1 MGTRRLCMSTASPV
15 QDASAD
21 ADLVPHTT
29 EPYLVAMRP
38 DHPTP
43 LPEIVEALR
52 SIGQLDG
59 LADDEYTWIATHG
72 TERKGETEAIIFRE
86 GESACNLNFILAGEI
101 HVRRRRTG
109 PLALFIGRAGQ
120 MTGKLPFSRMKGY
133 GGDGYAVGPIWVL
146 DIHQDHFAA
155 MLAAIPSMGQRCV
168 STLLDRVREVT
179 RMEQQAEKLSA
190 LGKLAGNL
198 SHELNNPA
206 SAAQRSASGLFGD
219 LRSYGDQMFWLGA
232 LSRDVANTDQLSDW
246 VERTRDR
253 LRTSAPIGPAA
264 SILDLSDR
272 EEAISRWLG
281 THNIPEPWTLAP
293 TLAESGIGFD
303 QLDELAELSP
313 AHVLPLLL
321 AAFTNSLRAERLSE
335 TIVDATRRIFD
346 LISAIKDYSYMD
358 QAPVQDVD
366 LAQSLS
372 TALVM
377 LQSRLVGIT
386 VETDFDPNLP
396 PISAYGS
403 ELSQVWTALIEN
415 ALDAMGG
422 SGTLRLRTRLAASMA
437 TVDIEDTGPGIPDDI
452 RSRIYEPFFT
462 TKPPG
467 GGLGL
472 GLDTASRIISRHAGF
487 ISVESHPRLTCFQ
500 VRLPVDRAEAY

>member
-1 MGTRRLCMSTASPV
+1 M
-15 QDASAD
+15 D
-21 ADLVPHTT
+21 
-29 EPYLVAMRP
+29 
-38 DHPTP
+38 
-43 LPEIVEALR
+43 
-52 SIGQLDG
+52 
-59 LADDEYTWIATHG
+59 
-72 TERKGETEAIIFRE
+72 
-86 GESACNLNFILAGEI
+86 
-101 HVRRRRTG
+101 
-109 PLALFIGRAGQ
+109 
-120 MTGKLPFSRMKGY
+120 
-133 GGDGYAVGPIWVL
+133 
-146 DIHQDHFAA
+146 
-155 MLAAIPSMGQRCV
+155 
-168 STLLDRVREVT
+168 
-179 RMEQQAEKLSA
+179 QQAEKLTA
-190 LGKLAGNL
+190 LGKLAANL

-206 SAAQRSASGLFGD
+206 SAAQRSASGLYGD

-253 LRTSAPIGPAA
+253 LRTSAPVGPSA
-264 SILDLSDR
+264 SLLDVSDR
-272 EEAISRWLG
+272 EDGLTRWLEA
-281 THNIPEPWTLAP
+281 HQVPEPWTLAP

-303 QLDELAELSP
+303 QLEELASLSP

-377 LQSRLVGIT
+377 LQSRLEGIT
-386 VETDFDPNLP
+386 VETNFDPNLP

-422 SGTLRLRTRLAASMA
+422 SGTLSLRTQRMAALA
-437 TVDIEDTGPGIPDDI
+437 TVEIEDSGPGVPDEI
-452 RSRIYEPFFT
+452 RTRIFEPFFT

-467 GGLGL
+467 AGLGL
-472 GLDTASRIISRHAGF
+472 GLDAASRIISRHAG
-487 ISVESHPRLTCFQ
+487 IITVESKPGKTCFR
-500 VRLPVDRAEAY
+500 VRLPIDRAEAY

>member
-1 MGTRRLCMSTASPV
+1 MSTASPV
-15 QDASAD
+15 EPAATHSS
-21 ADLVPHTT
+21 

-38 DHPTP
+38 EHPTP
-43 LPEIVEALR
+43 VPEIVAALR
-52 SIGQLDG
+52 TIVQLDG
-59 LADDEYTWIATHG
+59 LTDEEYAWIATHG
-72 TERKGETEAIIFRE
+72 TERRGEVEALIFRE
-86 GESACNLNFILAGEI
+86 GEPAYNLNFILAGEI
-101 HVRRRRTG
+101 HVRRRHSG
-109 PLALFIGRAGQ
+109 PVALFIGRAGQ

-133 GGDGYAVGPIWVL
+133 GGDGYAIGSVWVL
-146 DIHQDHFAA
+146 DIHQDHFPA

-179 RMEQQAEKLSA
+179 RLEQQVEKLTA
-190 LGKLAGNL
+190 LGKLAANL

-206 SAAQRSASGLFGD
+206 SAAQRSASGLYGD

-253 LRTSAPIGPAA
+253 LRTSAPVGPSA
-264 SILDLSDR
+264 SLLDVSDR
-272 EEAISRWLG
+272 EESLTRWLEA
-281 THNIPEPWTLAP
+281 HAVHEPWTLSP

-303 QLDELAELSP
+303 QLEELASLSP
-313 AHVLPLLL
+313 PHVLPLLL

-372 TALVM
+372 TALIM
-377 LQSRLVGIT
+377 QQSRLLGIT
-386 VETDFDPNLP
+386 VETDFDPSLP

-415 ALDAMGG
+415 ALDALAG
-422 SGTLRLRTRLAASMA
+422 SGKLSLRARLLGVMA
-437 TVDIEDTGPGIPDDI
+437 TVDVEDTGPGIPSENV
-452 RSRIYEPFFT
+452 SRIFEPFFT

-467 GGLGL
+467 AGLGL
-472 GLDTASRIISRHAGF
+472 GLDTASRIVSRHSGLITA
-487 ISVESHPRLTCFQ
+487 ESKPGRTCFQ
-500 VRLPVDRAEAY
+500 VRLPIDRAEAY